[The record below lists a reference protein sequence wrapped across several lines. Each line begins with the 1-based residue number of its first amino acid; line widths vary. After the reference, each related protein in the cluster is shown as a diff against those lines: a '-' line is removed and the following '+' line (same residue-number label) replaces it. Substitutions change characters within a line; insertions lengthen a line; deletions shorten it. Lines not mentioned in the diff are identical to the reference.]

1 MNQFRSRINT
11 SEGLSAASDRR
22 VYDGGGTD
30 PEHLSVCRGEG
41 QAANGVRQDSQKALV
56 VCNEQR
62 AVQAAARERETGVT
76 GELQ

>member
-22 VYDGGGTD
+22 VYDGGGID

-41 QAANGVRQDSQKALV
+41 QADNGVRQDSQMLV
-56 VCNEQR
+56 VCNELR
-62 AVQAAARERETGVT
+62 AVQAETGVT
-76 GELQ
+76 TELQ